1 MTTPLNLLVAFPYMK
16 PDVVEQIRKLR
27 HARIL
32 VDSGAFT
39 AWKAGKSVDLD
50 EYCRFIEALGD
61 LPWRYF
67 MLDVVG
73 DPAATMKNYEIMLKR
88 GFNPIPIFTRGEDP
102 SVLEDYYKTSDVVG
116 VGGLVGTR
124 GNRGFVKGIM
134 EKVGKRKVHWL
145 GFSSRPFIQYYK
157 PYMCDSSSWVS
168 SLRYGSLT
176 IVGPRLSEVRVKR
189 TDFDKIP
196 SKEVFDLFRW
206 YEEDIRKMTIRK
218 EWSNSGVGDLCL
230 EKIAAKSAVR
240 RVIDIESIYGTKFF
254 LAVVCVWQ
262 VRLMS
267 WGHDFWNGIK
277 RDHASSPHA

>member
-16 PDVVEQIRKLR
+16 PEVVEQIRKLR

-73 DPAATMKNYEIMLKR
+73 DPAATMKNYEIMLNR

-134 EKVGKRKVHWL
+134 EKEVSERCIGWALPAVL
-145 GFSSRPFIQYYK
+145 SSNTI
-157 PYMCDSSSWVS
+157 
-168 SLRYGSLT
+168 SLT
-176 IVGPRLSEVRVKR
+176 CAIHRHGCLLCATDLS
-189 TDFDKIP
+189 P
-196 SKEVFDLFRW
+196 S
-206 YEEDIRKMTIRK
+206 
-218 EWSNSGVGDLCL
+218 SGRDYQ
-230 EKIAAKSAVR
+230 KS
-240 RVIDIESIYGTKFF
+240 E
-254 LAVVCVWQ
+254 
-262 VRLMS
+262 
-267 WGHDFWNGIK
+267 
-277 RDHASSPHA
+277 